1 MIQTTFGHIKKR
13 RNTTEMK
20 TGLHN
25 KKKKNKD
32 LTVGVIFLPVLRSV
46 PLVRSGT
53 SRPLADGFLSLVV
66 GGRAMT
72 TGKKSRVVAV
82 AQWSA

>member
-32 LTVGVIFLPVLRSV
+32 LSFGVKIFYLC
-46 PLVRSGT
+46 
-53 SRPLADGFLSLVV
+53 
-66 GGRAMT
+66 
-72 TGKKSRVVAV
+72 
-82 AQWSA
+82 

>member
-13 RNTTEMK
+13 RNTTERK

-32 LTVGVIFLPVLRSV
+32 LSFGVKNFLPVLRSV

-53 SRPLADGFLSLVV
+53 SRPLADGFLSLEV

-72 TGKKSRVVAV
+72 TGKKSRVVGV
-82 AQWSA
+82 T